1 MLCLNKSYIYIYV
14 SVQWCLVSFD
24 RLTGRESSLLFYV
37 RCEPVI
43 CLATVVA
50 LSKPYYVDV
59 DMIIVWFF
67 NLFSNWVNDYQSVQT
82 LKEYSK
88 QRQQWRQV
96 QNKTRFFF
104 NLDIDI
110 AQIMLNMHRK
120 HYSVDI
126 ALAVEY

>member
-1 MLCLNKSYIYIYV
+1 MLFC
-14 SVQWCLVSFD
+14 
-24 RLTGRESSLLFYV
+24 V

-96 QNKTRFFF
+96 QNKTRFIF

-110 AQIMLNMHRK
+110 AQILLNRHRK